1 MYAATPLHSN
11 RGFYLEIV
19 FLFDNMFDLTFLF
32 TIVVMIFLLTEKNT
46 KSELQDIW
54 GSIFLGA
61 FITITNNK
69 NIQM

>member
-32 TIVVMIFLLTEKNT
+32 TIVVMILVLTEKNI
-46 KSELQDIW
+46 KNPNSK
-54 GSIFLGA
+54 IFGGQ
-61 FITITNNK
+61 FF
-69 NIQM
+69 